1 MDWVFDSYTVA
12 PALDT
17 TQPITELP
25 VVYAT
30 QADTV
35 MVYPDN
41 NMMTLLPRSGGA
53 ALTQQVFAVPQRLA
67 APVRQGDVVGSVT
80 LTIEGQ
86 AIGTVQ
92 LIAGSNISRNQ
103 TLYTISRVAEFFSG
117 TYFKVV
123 VMLTMAVI
131 AVYAFLWVLSLLGV
145 WGQES
150 GGYTQNKK
158 YK

>member
-1 MDWVFDSYTVA
+1 MTGVQTC
-12 PALDT
+12 AL
-17 TQPITELP
+17 PI
-25 VVYAT
+25 
-30 QADTV
+30 
-35 MVYPDN
+35 
-41 NMMTLLPRSGGA
+41 S
-53 ALTQQVFAVPQRLA
+53 
-67 APVRQGDVVGSVT
+67 PVRQGDVVGSVT

-131 AVYAFLWVLSLLGV
+131 AIYAFLWVLSLLGV
-145 WGQES
+145 WGRES